1 MNQKGAKPIFSG
13 IERSSRTW
21 LYDCQTKV
29 FDTNVAHI
37 FILYN
42 VNIEILAIILFYGFR
57 ESTTIEIA
65 RITFKGVINLLFKN
79 INL

>member
-29 FDTNVAHI
+29 FDKNVGHI
-37 FILYN
+37 FILYTCN

-57 ESTTIEIA
+57 ESTG
-65 RITFKGVINLLFKN
+65 ITFKGVINLLFKN

>member
-1 MNQKGAKPIFSG
+1 M
-13 IERSSRTW
+13 
-21 LYDCQTKV
+21 
-29 FDTNVAHI
+29 FDKNVAHI
-37 FILYN
+37 FILYTCN